1 MHIELWGRVS
11 MALVMAVLG
20 ITQIVFPRRYRCADV
35 FSKRGFGELTPEQSG
50 RLGRVLD
57 ARRDAEGVSLLPT
70 RYTGL
75 LGIAMAALEFAPGVP
90 FVIPYAIYCLCGAL
104 TILASYLHVRRE
116 TERRTAPLTRRSPLD
131 ALPPVLIG
139 AFAGCFL
146 GVVALIGIAPQR
158 AGSIGVAAS
167 MLILAW
173 IAWRIAN
180 SQAVMFGDDPQIE
193 YAVDERLRV
202 TRASG
207 TIALACAP
215 AIVLV
220 GWSVI
225 ALPPNSQSIGNVA
238 MVVTYA
244 SFAVAAV
251 VCWMVGRR
259 FRVNFSRIAA

>member
-20 ITQIVFPRRYRCADV
+20 ITQIVFPRRYCGADV
-35 FSKRGFGELTPEQSG
+35 FFKRGFGELTPEQSG

-75 LGIAMAALEFAPGVP
+75 LGIAMAALEFVPGIP
-90 FVIPYAIYCLCGAL
+90 FVIPYAIYCLCSAL

-116 TERRTAPLTRRSPLD
+116 TERRTAPLRRRSPLD
-131 ALPPVLIG
+131 ALPPILIG

-146 GVVALIGIAPQR
+146 GVVVLIGIAPHP
-158 AGSIGVAAS
+158 AGSIAVAVS

-173 IAWRIAN
+173 IAWRIAG
-180 SQAVMFGDDPQIE
+180 SQSVMFGDDPQLE
-193 YAVDERLRV
+193 YAVDERLRA
-202 TRASG
+202 TRAAG
-207 TIALACAP
+207 TVALACAP
-215 AIVLV
+215 AVVLV

-225 ALPPNSQSIGNVA
+225 ALPPNYQNIGNA
-238 MVVTYA
+238 AIAVTYA
-244 SFAVAAV
+244 SFAVAGV

-259 FRVNFSRIAA
+259 FRVKFGEIAA